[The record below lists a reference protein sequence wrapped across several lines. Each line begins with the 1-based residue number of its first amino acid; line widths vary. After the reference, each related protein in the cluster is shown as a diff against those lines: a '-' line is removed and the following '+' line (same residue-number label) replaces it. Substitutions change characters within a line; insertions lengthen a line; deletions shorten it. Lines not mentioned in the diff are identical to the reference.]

1 MRTNLLVGLVFC
13 GLTGWWVT
21 STAVA
26 ERDSGGAVR
35 MAAKSPAPAFAGTF
49 LSTLVDQDG
58 NVFQSLATAGQD
70 GTLILSDTSD
80 FAGNVPDAHLDSPSY
95 GSWRISGPLQT
106 SNVVL
111 HFSYDEVGTLMF
123 TTRSD
128 WVGDL
133 TPDGETI
140 SGEGTAR
147 IYFPGQ
153 DPLDPDDG
161 FLAGAFTFTS
171 QRVNAL

>member
-21 STAVA
+21 STALA
-26 ERDSGGAVR
+26 ERDSGGAGG
-35 MAAKSPAPAFAGTF
+35 AAARSPAFAGTF

-58 NVFQSLATAGQD
+58 NVSRSLGTGHRD
-70 GTLILSDTSD
+70 GTLLISDTSD

-95 GSWRISGPLQT
+95 GSWRIIGPLRT

-123 TTRSD
+123 ITRSD
-128 WVGDL
+128 WLADF

-161 FLAGAFTFTS
+161 FLAGAFTFTG

>member
-1 MRTNLLVGLVFC
+1 MRTNRLVGLVFC
-13 GLTGWWVT
+13 GLTAWWVT
-21 STAVA
+21 STALA
-26 ERDSGGAVR
+26 EPNLGGAGG
-35 MAAKSPAPAFAGTF
+35 AAARSPAFAGTF

-58 NVFQSLATAGQD
+58 NVFQSLGTAHQD

-111 HFSYDEVGTLMF
+111 HFSYDDDGTLMF

-128 WVGDL
+128 WVADL
-133 TPDGETI
+133 APDGETI

-153 DPLDPDDG
+153 DPLNPDDG
-161 FLAGAFTFTS
+161 FLAGAFAFTG
-171 QRVNAL
+171 QRVNPL